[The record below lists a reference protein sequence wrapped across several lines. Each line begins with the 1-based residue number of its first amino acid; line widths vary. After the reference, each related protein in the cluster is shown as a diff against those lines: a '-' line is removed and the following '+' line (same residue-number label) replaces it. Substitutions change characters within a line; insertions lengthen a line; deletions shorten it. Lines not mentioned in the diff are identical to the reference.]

1 MPKHE
6 TENKP
11 LIDKKDKKDKKEKKP
26 KKESRFDRWMRR
38 HARRLMFALAC

>member
-11 LIDKKDKKDKKEKKP
+11 LIDKKDKKEKKP